1 MKDEVRLCII
11 RLLVILL
18 CPTPKETKK
27 KKKAKIITIKRVLRF
42 VSNEKKNG
50 RSKNTLKSGLFVL
63 YYASHTVQKDS
74 SKVFTQVPRIQI
86 HANISENLLFSTR
99 EARLQTKN
107 LLCVFASHAKH
118 SGKDENLIHG
128 LLNTNNHKQ

>member
-18 CPTPKETKK
+18 CPTPKEKK
-27 KKKAKIITIKRVLRF
+27 KKTEIITIKRVLRF
-42 VSNEKKNG
+42 VSKEKKND
-50 RSKNTLKSGLFVL
+50 RSKNTLKSGLFIL

-74 SKVFTQVPRIQI
+74 SKPFMQVPRIQI
-86 HANISENLLFSTR
+86 HANISDNLLFSTR
-99 EARLQTKN
+99 DARLQTKN

-118 SGKDENLIHG
+118 SVEDENLIHG
-128 LLNTNNHKQ
+128 LLNNNKS